1 MAKLILYSDQLIK
14 ENRKIDDELL
24 KMLNKKNPS
33 IAYIPSCSDISRK
46 YFKPKVKYYNT
57 LGIENIQYFD
67 LDLEY
72 DELKI
77 NDIFKFDAIHLSGG
91 NTFYFLH
98 LLRKR
103 GLVEQLQSY
112 VNNGGILI
120 GISAGSILMTK
131 TIEIAGYG
139 EDGDE
144 NLIGIDDKCALGFV
158 EFEFMPHWNGT
169 EKSLDSVRTYARL
182 KNTVVYVCKD
192 GDGIIV
198 YNDSVRVIGNV
209 IKIE

>member
-1 MAKLILYSDQLIK
+1 MAKLVLYSDQVIE
-14 ENRKIDDELL
+14 ENRKIDNELIKL
-24 KMLNKKNPS
+24 FNNKNPS

-46 YFKPKVKYYNT
+46 YFKHKVEYYNT

-72 DELKI
+72 DESKTI
-77 NDIFKFDAIHLSGG
+77 DIFKFDAIHLSGG

-103 GLVEQLQSY
+103 GLIELLQSY

-139 EDGDE
+139 EGGDE
-144 NLIGIDDKCALGFV
+144 NLIGIEDKSALGFV
-158 EFEFMPHWNGT
+158 DFEFMPHWNGT
-169 EKSLDSVRTYARL
+169 EESLNPIKTYAKL

-192 GDGIIV
+192 GDGIIIFDDIIKV
-198 YNDSVRVIGNV
+198 MGDV
-209 IKIE
+209 IKIG